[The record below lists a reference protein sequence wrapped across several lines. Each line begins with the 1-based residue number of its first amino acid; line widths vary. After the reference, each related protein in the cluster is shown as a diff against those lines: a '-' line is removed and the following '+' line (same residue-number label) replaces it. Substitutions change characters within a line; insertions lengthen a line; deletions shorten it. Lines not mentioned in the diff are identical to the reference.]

1 MKIASTEKKL
11 VDKLVEECSESIY
24 KNEMI
29 SVALNNYG
37 SVCNSCGIYIVLF
50 VVAFIII
57 ISISSAFVCFDWYL
71 KKSTTGVNINAG
83 TESYSLII

>member
-37 SVCNSCGIYIVLF
+37 SVCNSCEIYIVLF

-57 ISISSAFVCFDWYL
+57 ISISSAFVYFDWYL
-71 KKSTTGVNINAG
+71 KKSTNGV
-83 TESYSLII
+83 Y

>member
-1 MKIASTEKKL
+1 MQVQKKKL

-24 KNEMI
+24 KNEII

-37 SVCNSCGIYIVLF
+37 SVCNSCEIYIVLF

-57 ISISSAFVCFDWYL
+57 ISISSAFVDFDLYL
-71 KKSTTGVNINAG
+71 KKSTTGVININAG